1 MTLAKSLTIG
11 AVCLA
16 AAGFVGAAHAQ
27 YAPYPYPAYPYP
39 AYPAAYPYAA
49 YPAPT
54 PISPA
59 QAYPP
64 SWSYDP
70 YTSGQAP
77 CPQKRPGDL
86 ETCSQIMP
94 PTYGQPSY
102 WSR

>member
-1 MTLAKSLTIG
+1 MKTILFAAILLGGSTLA
-11 AVCLA
+11 
-16 AAGFVGAAHAQ
+16 
-27 YAPYPYPAYPYP
+27 APYPY
-39 AYPAAYPYAA
+39 
-49 YPAPT
+49 AP

-77 CPQKRPGDL
+77 CPQKLPGDL
-86 ETCSQIMP
+86 RTCEQNMP

-102 WSR
+102 WPTR

>member
-1 MTLAKSLTIG
+1 MKTIL
-11 AVCLA
+11 LA
-16 AAGFVGAAHAQ
+16 AILLGGSALAVSAQ
-27 YAPYPYPAYPYP
+27 VPYPAPSPYPYAR
-39 AYPAAYPYAA
+39 
-49 YPAPT
+49 

-70 YTSGQAP
+70 YTSGQTS
-77 CPQKRPGDL
+77 CPQKRPGD
-86 ETCSQIMP
+86 TQPCSQIMP

>member
-1 MTLAKSLTIG
+1 MPMKSILLATVFL
-11 AVCLA
+11 
-16 AAGFVGAAHAQ
+16 VGATVAASAQ
-27 YAPYPYPAYPYP
+27 ALYPPYPYAPPAPYPYGPYAPYPA
-39 AYPAAYPYAA
+39 
-49 YPAPT
+49 

-59 QAYPP
+59 QAAPP

-86 ETCSQIMP
+86 QSCSQIMP